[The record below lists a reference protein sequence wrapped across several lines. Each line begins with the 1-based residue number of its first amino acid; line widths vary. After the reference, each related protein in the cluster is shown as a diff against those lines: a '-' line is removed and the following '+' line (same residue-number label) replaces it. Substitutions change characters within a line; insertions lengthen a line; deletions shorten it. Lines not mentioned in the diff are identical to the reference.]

1 LLKKAEDGDE
11 KLELVD
17 EANAEEEDDG
27 TALE

>member
-1 LLKKAEDGDE
+1 LLKKADDGDE

-17 EANAEEEDDG
+17 EAKADEEDDG